1 MFNMKKLAKSLSLF
15 LFIFGINFSLI
26 SCDNSFS
33 INEDEIPNI
42 VIKNDDLI
50 TLEIGES
57 YQLLVEVNNYEG
69 KVKYLS
75 RNSNI
80 ASVSNDGLITAIGV
94 GETIVYA
101 RIDDSFD
108 KITVKVNEEE
118 IELESLSI
126 SVDVNEVQVNSTLNI
141 NTSIYPLNANNFQ
154 IEYEITS
161 EENLITIENNKIF
174 TLKSGNA
181 SFIAKANN
189 VISNEVSLNIYD
201 FKVEFNK
208 SVAKV
213 NEKIY
218 LTIDDN
224 FKSYSFGIETDN
236 DGIISLG
243 VENNSF
249 YIVGNEVGEVKV
261 RLCNF
266 ANEIYSNYFDI
277 KIVNEESYE
286 DIPKDEFYEN
296 YVRAASNEDAK
307 KRSEAYLMSGNLE
320 VDDQEPIISIYQKEV
335 DSKLVHNN
343 NYYYKDENTYVVV
356 DCYGNEVFEV
366 YKDGAYITLEE
377 VAAYIYAFGD
387 VPTNYYE
394 NRNRYPSPSES
405 PRGEYLR
412 LNNNEFSGDTDKYP
426 YEPILP
432 RISGCGGDLIY
443 YEVDIG
449 TTGTDCDPRYPSEIY
464 NDGYSITRGAAR
476 IVYSRY
482 YESDGSLITSLEDR
496 YVFYTYNHYNDF
508 QEYLNYQNGWGEMF
522 GNITGGGD
530 ISSYDPNFPPTDYVP
545 SVRSSLK

>member
-1 MFNMKKLAKSLSLF
+1 MKKTKKFLFLF
-15 LFIFGINFSLI
+15 LFISSISFSLF
-26 SCDNSFS
+26 SCDDNTPTIDNTPS
-33 INEDEIPNI
+33 I
-42 VIKNDDLI
+42 VIKNEDLI
-50 TLEIGES
+50 TLEIGDTH
-57 YQLLVEVNNYEG
+57 QLEVETINYDG
-69 KVKYLS
+69 DVTFLS
-75 RNSNI
+75 RNSSI
-80 ASVSNDGLITAIGV
+80 ASVSNDGLIRANSA
-94 GETIVYA
+94 GETIIYA
-101 RIDDSFD
+101 RIDDCLD
-108 KITVKVNEEE
+108 KVSVKVNEEK
-118 IELESLSI
+118 IDVKRLYISL
-126 SVDVNEVQVNSTLNI
+126 DVNEVKVNSTLNI
-141 NTSIYPLNANNFQ
+141 NTSVYPTNANNYQ

-161 EENLITIENNKIF
+161 GQNLITIENNKIY
-174 TLKSGNA
+174 TLKSGDV
-181 SFIAKANN
+181 SLVAKAND
-189 VISNEVSLNIYD
+189 VISNEISLNIYD
-201 FKVEFNK
+201 FKVELSK

-218 LTIDDN
+218 LSIDDN
-224 FKSYSFGIETDN
+224 FKKYSFGIETNN

-249 YIVGNEVGEVKV
+249 YIVGNEVGEVRVK
-261 RLCNF
+261 LCDYF
-266 ANEIYSNYFDI
+266 NEIYSNYFDI

-286 DIPKDEFYEN
+286 DIPKDEFYKN
-296 YVRAASNEDAK
+296 YVRATSNEDAK

-320 VDDQEPIISIYQKEV
+320 VDDQEPIISNYQKEE
-335 DSKLVHNN
+335 DGKLVHNN

-394 NRNRYPSPSES
+394 NRYNYPYPSES
-405 PRGEYLR
+405 PWGEYLR
-412 LNNNEFSGDTDKYP
+412 LNNNEFSGDTDKFP

-545 SVRSSLK
+545 SIRSSLK

>member
-1 MFNMKKLAKSLSLF
+1 MKKTTKFLFLF
-15 LFIFGINFSLI
+15 LFISSINFSLF
-26 SCDNSFS
+26 SCDDNTPTIDNTPS
-33 INEDEIPNI
+33 I
-42 VIKNDDLI
+42 VIKNEDLI
-50 TLEIGES
+50 TLEIGDTH
-57 YQLLVEVNNYEG
+57 QLEVETINYDG
-69 KVKYLS
+69 DVTFLS
-75 RNSNI
+75 RNISI
-80 ASVSNDGLITAIGV
+80 ASVSNDGLIRANSA
-94 GETIVYA
+94 GETIIYA
-101 RIDDSFD
+101 RIDDCFD
-108 KITVKVNEEE
+108 KVSVKVNEEK
-118 IELESLSI
+118 IDVKSLYI
-126 SVDVNEVQVNSTLNI
+126 SLDVNEVKVNSTLNI
-141 NTSIYPLNANNFQ
+141 NTSVYPTNANNYQ

-161 EENLITIENNKIF
+161 GQNLITIENNKIY
-174 TLKSGNA
+174 TLKSGDV
-181 SFIAKANN
+181 SLVAKAND
-189 VISNEVSLNIYD
+189 VISNEISLNIYD
-201 FKVEFNK
+201 FKVELSK

-218 LTIDDN
+218 LSIDDN
-224 FKSYSFGIETDN
+224 FKKYSFGIETNN

-249 YIVGNEVGEVKV
+249 YIVGNEVGEVRVK
-261 RLCNF
+261 LCDYF
-266 ANEIYSNYFDI
+266 NEIYSNYFDI

-286 DIPKDEFYEN
+286 DIPKDEFYKN
-296 YVRAASNEDAK
+296 YVRATSNEDAK

-320 VDDQEPIISIYQKEV
+320 VDDQEPIISNYQKEK
-335 DSKLVHNN
+335 DGKLVHNN

-394 NRNRYPSPSES
+394 NRYNYPYPSES
-405 PRGEYLR
+405 PWGEYLR
-412 LNNNEFSGDTDKYP
+412 LNNNEFSGDTDKFP

-508 QEYLNYQNGWGEMF
+508 QEYLNYENGWGEMF

-545 SVRSSLK
+545 SIRSSLK

>member
-1 MFNMKKLAKSLSLF
+1 MKKTTKFLFLF
-15 LFIFGINFSLI
+15 LFISSISFSLF
-26 SCDNSFS
+26 SCDDNTPTIDNTPS
-33 INEDEIPNI
+33 I
-42 VIKNDDLI
+42 VIKNEDLI
-50 TLEIGES
+50 TLEIGDTH
-57 YQLLVEVNNYEG
+57 QLEVETINYDG
-69 KVKYLS
+69 DVTFLS
-75 RNSNI
+75 RNSSI
-80 ASVSNDGLITAIGV
+80 ASVSNDGLIRANSA
-94 GETIVYA
+94 GETIIYA
-101 RIDDSFD
+101 RIDDCFD
-108 KITVKVNEEE
+108 KVSVKVNEEK
-118 IELESLSI
+118 IDVKRLYISL
-126 SVDVNEVQVNSTLNI
+126 DVNEVKVNSTLNI
-141 NTSIYPLNANNFQ
+141 NTSVYPINANNYQ

-161 EENLITIENNKIF
+161 GQNLITIENNKIY
-174 TLKSGNA
+174 TLKSGDV
-181 SFIAKANN
+181 ILVAKAND
-189 VISNEVSLNIYD
+189 VISNEISLNIYD
-201 FKVEFNK
+201 FNVELSK

-218 LTIDDN
+218 LSIDDN
-224 FKSYSFGIETDN
+224 FKKYSFGIETN
-236 DGIISLG
+236 NNGIISLG

-249 YIVGNEVGEVKV
+249 YIVGNEVGEVRVK
-261 RLCNF
+261 LCDYF
-266 ANEIYSNYFDI
+266 NEIYSNYFDI

-286 DIPKDEFYEN
+286 DIPKDEFYKN
-296 YVRAASNEDAK
+296 YVRATSNEDAK

-320 VDDQEPIISIYQKEV
+320 VDDQVPIISNYQKVE
-335 DSKLVHNN
+335 DGKLVHNN
-343 NYYYKDENTYVVV
+343 NYYYKDENTYVAV

-394 NRNRYPSPSES
+394 NRYNYPYPSES
-405 PRGEYLR
+405 PWGEYLR
-412 LNNNEFSGDTDKYP
+412 LNNNEFSGDTDKFP

-545 SVRSSLK
+545 SIRSSLK

>member
-1 MFNMKKLAKSLSLF
+1 MKKTTKFLFLF
-15 LFIFGINFSLI
+15 LFISSISFSLF
-26 SCDNSFS
+26 SCDDNTPTIDNTPS
-33 INEDEIPNI
+33 I
-42 VIKNDDLI
+42 VIKNEDLI
-50 TLEIGES
+50 TLEIGDTH
-57 YQLLVEVNNYEG
+57 QLEVETINYDG
-69 KVKYLS
+69 DVTFLS
-75 RNSNI
+75 RNSSI
-80 ASVSNDGLITAIGV
+80 ASVSNDGLIRANGA
-94 GETIVYA
+94 GETIIYA
-101 RIDDSFD
+101 RIDSCFD
-108 KITVKVNEEE
+108 KVSVKVNEEK
-118 IELESLSI
+118 IDVKRLYISL
-126 SVDVNEVQVNSTLNI
+126 DVNEVKVNSTLNI
-141 NTSIYPLNANNFQ
+141 NTSVYPTNANNYQ

-161 EENLITIENNKIF
+161 GQNLITIENNKIY
-174 TLKSGNA
+174 TLKSGDV
-181 SFIAKANN
+181 SLVAKAND
-189 VISNEVSLNIYD
+189 VISNEISLNIYD
-201 FKVEFNK
+201 FKAELSK

-218 LTIDDN
+218 LSIDDN
-224 FKSYSFGIETDN
+224 FKKYSFGIETNN
-236 DGIISLG
+236 DGNISLG

-249 YIVGNEVGEVKV
+249 YIVGNEVGEVRVK
-261 RLCNF
+261 LCDYFNK
-266 ANEIYSNYFDI
+266 IYSNYFDI

-286 DIPKDEFYEN
+286 DIPKDEFYKN
-296 YVRAASNEDAK
+296 YVRATSNEDAK

-320 VDDQEPIISIYQKEV
+320 VDDQEPIISNYQKEE
-335 DSKLVHNN
+335 DGKLVHNN

-394 NRNRYPSPSES
+394 NRYNYPYPSES
-405 PRGEYLR
+405 PWGEYLR

-449 TTGTDCDPRYPSEIY
+449 TTGTDCDPRYPSKIY

-508 QEYLNYQNGWGEMF
+508 QEYLNYQNGWGEIF

-545 SVRSSLK
+545 SIRSSLK

>member
-1 MFNMKKLAKSLSLF
+1 MKKTTKFLFLF
-15 LFIFGINFSLI
+15 LFISSISFSLF
-26 SCDNSFS
+26 SCDDNTPTIDNTPS
-33 INEDEIPNI
+33 I
-42 VIKNDDLI
+42 VIKNEDLI
-50 TLEIGES
+50 TLEIGDS
-57 YQLLVEVNNYEG
+57 YQLEVETINYDG
-69 KVKYLS
+69 DVKFLS
-75 RNSNI
+75 RNSSI
-80 ASVSNDGLITAIGV
+80 ASVSNDGIITANGA
-94 GETIVYA
+94 GETIIYA
-101 RIDDSFD
+101 RIDGSFD
-108 KITVKVNEEE
+108 KVSVKVNEEK
-118 IELESLSI
+118 IDVKSLYI
-126 SVDVNEVQVNSTLNI
+126 SLDVNEVKVNSTLNI
-141 NTSIYPLNANNFQ
+141 NTSVYPTNANNYQ

-161 EENLITIENNKIF
+161 GQNLITIENNKIY
-174 TLKSGNA
+174 TLKSGDV
-181 SFIAKANN
+181 SLVAKAND
-189 VISNEVSLNIYD
+189 VISNEISLNIYD
-201 FKVEFNK
+201 FKVELSK

-218 LTIDDN
+218 LSIDDD
-224 FKSYSFGIETDN
+224 FKKYSFGIETNN
-236 DGIISLG
+236 DEIVSLG

-249 YIVGNEVGEVKV
+249 YIVGNKTGTVKA
-261 RLCNF
+261 RLYNLT
-266 ANEIYSNYFDI
+266 NDIYSNYFDI
-277 KIVNEESYE
+277 KIVDEESYE
-286 DIPKDEFYEN
+286 DIPKDEFYKN
-296 YVRAASNEDAK
+296 YVRATSNEDAK
-307 KRSEAYLMSGNLE
+307 KRSEAYLMSGNLD
-320 VDDQEPIISIYQKEV
+320 VDDQEPTISNYQKEE
-335 DSKLVHNN
+335 DGKLVHNN

-394 NRNRYPSPSES
+394 NRYNYPYPSES
-405 PRGEYLR
+405 PWGEYLR

-508 QEYLNYQNGWGEMF
+508 QEYLNYQNGWGEIF

-545 SVRSSLK
+545 SIRSSLK

>member
-1 MFNMKKLAKSLSLF
+1 MKKTKKFLFLF
-15 LFIFGINFSLI
+15 LFISSISFSLF
-26 SCDNSFS
+26 SCDDNTPTIDNTPS
-33 INEDEIPNI
+33 I
-42 VIKNDDLI
+42 VIKNEDLI
-50 TLEIGES
+50 TLEIGDTH
-57 YQLLVEVNNYEG
+57 QLEVETINYDG
-69 KVKYLS
+69 DVTFLS
-75 RNSNI
+75 RNSSI
-80 ASVSNDGLITAIGV
+80 ASVSNDGLIRANSA
-94 GETIVYA
+94 GETIIYA
-101 RIDDSFD
+101 RIDDCFD
-108 KITVKVNEEE
+108 KVSVKVNEEK
-118 IELESLSI
+118 IDVKRLYISL
-126 SVDVNEVQVNSTLNI
+126 DVNEVKVNSTLNI
-141 NTSIYPLNANNFQ
+141 NTSVYPTNANNYQ

-161 EENLITIENNKIF
+161 GQNLITIENNKIF
-174 TLKSGNA
+174 TLKSGDV
-181 SFIAKANN
+181 SLVAKAND
-189 VISNEVSLNIYD
+189 VISNEISLNIYD
-201 FKVEFNK
+201 FNVELSK

-218 LTIDDN
+218 LSIDDN
-224 FKSYSFGIETDN
+224 FKKYSFGIETN
-236 DGIISLG
+236 NNGIISLG

-249 YIVGNEVGEVKV
+249 YIVGNEVGEVRVK
-261 RLCNF
+261 LCDYF
-266 ANEIYSNYFDI
+266 NEIYSNYFDI

-286 DIPKDEFYEN
+286 DIPKDEFYKN
-296 YVRAASNEDAK
+296 YVRATSNEDAK

-320 VDDQEPIISIYQKEV
+320 VDDQEPIISNYQKEE
-335 DSKLVHNN
+335 DGKLVHNN

-394 NRNRYPSPSES
+394 NRYNYPYPSES
-405 PRGEYLR
+405 PWGEYLR
-412 LNNNEFSGDTDKYP
+412 LNNNEFSGDTDKFP

-482 YESDGSLITSLEDR
+482 YESDGSLINSLEDR

-545 SVRSSLK
+545 SIRSSLK

>member
-1 MFNMKKLAKSLSLF
+1 MKKTVKFLFLF
-15 LFIFGINFSLI
+15 LFIA
-26 SCDNSFS
+26 S
-33 INEDEIPNI
+33 INLFLYGCNDNLSTIDNTPSV
-42 VIKNDDLI
+42 VIKNEDLI
-50 TLEIGES
+50 TLEIGDS
-57 YQLLVEVNNYEG
+57 YQLEVETINYDG
-69 KVKYLS
+69 DVKFLS
-75 RNSNI
+75 RNSSI
-80 ASVSNDGLITAIGV
+80 ASVSNDGLITANSA
-94 GETIVYA
+94 GETIIYA
-101 RIDDSFD
+101 RIDSYFD
-108 KITVKVNEEE
+108 KVTVKVNEEI
-118 IELESLSI
+118 IELKSLNI
-126 SVDVNEVQVNSTLNI
+126 SLDVNEVQTHSTLNI
-141 NTSIYPLNANNFQ
+141 NTSIYPMNANNYQ

-161 EENLITIENNKIF
+161 GQDLITIENNKIF
-174 TLKSGNA
+174 TLKSGNV
-181 SFIAKANN
+181 SLIAKAND
-189 VISNEVSLNIYD
+189 VISNEVSFYIYD
-201 FKVEFNK
+201 FKVELNK
-208 SVAKV
+208 DIAKV

-218 LTIDDN
+218 LDIDEN
-224 FKSYSFGIETDN
+224 YKSYSFEIETNN

-243 VENNSF
+243 LENNSF
-249 YIVGNEVGEVKV
+249 YIVGNKTGTVKA
-261 RLCNF
+261 RLYNLT
-266 ANEIYSNYFDI
+266 NEIYSNYFEI

-296 YVRAASNEDAK
+296 YVRATSNEDAK

-320 VDDQEPIISIYQKEV
+320 VDDQEPTISNYQKEEEG
-335 DSKLVHNN
+335 KLVHNN
-343 NYYYKDENTYVVV
+343 NYYFKDENTYVVV

-449 TTGTDCDPRYPSEIY
+449 TTGTDCDPEYPSEIY

-530 ISSYDPNFPPTDYVP
+530 ISSYDPNFPPTDYV
-545 SVRSSLK
+545 SSIRSSLK

>member
-1 MFNMKKLAKSLSLF
+1 MKKLNKIIL
-15 LFIFGINFSLI
+15 LFIFALGTNLTLF
-26 SCDNSFS
+26 SCDNS
-33 INEDEIPNI
+33 IPNPI
-42 VIKNDDLI
+42 NTPSITIENDDLI

-57 YQLLVEVNNYEG
+57 CQLLVKVNNYDG
-69 KVKYLS
+69 DVKYLS
-75 RNSNI
+75 RNSNV
-80 ASVSNDGLITAIGV
+80 ATVDDNGLVTAISA
-94 GETIVYA
+94 GETVIYA
-101 RIDDSFD
+101 RISNYFD
-108 KITVKVNEEE
+108 KVTIKVNEEKIDVE
-118 IELESLSI
+118 GLTLSL
-126 SVDVNEVQVNSTLNI
+126 DVNEIMVNSSLNI
-141 NTSIYPLNANNFQ
+141 NVELTPTNANNYQLEYVVSKGNDLIQ
-154 IEYEITS
+154 I
-161 EENLITIENNKIF
+161 NDNTIYA
-174 TLKSGNA
+174 LKSGDV
-181 SFIAKANN
+181 SLFAKTND
-189 VISNEVSLNIYD
+189 VISNEIDFNIYD
-201 FKVEFNK
+201 FKIELNK

-218 LTIDDN
+218 LDINDN
-224 FKSYSFGIETDN
+224 YTNYGFSLETDN

-249 YIVGNEVGEVKV
+249 YIVGNNAGEVKA
-261 RLCNF
+261 RLCNST
-266 ANEIYSNYFDI
+266 NNIYSNYFEI

-296 YVRAASNEDAK
+296 YVRATSNEDAK

-320 VDDQEPIISIYQKEV
+320 VDDQEPVISNYQKEI
-335 DSKLVHNN
+335 DGKLVHNN

-387 VPTNYYE
+387 VPANYYE
-394 NRNRYPSPSES
+394 NRYNYPYPYES
-405 PRGEYLR
+405 SWGEYLR

-522 GNITGGGD
+522 GNITGGGE
-530 ISSYDPNFPPTDYVP
+530 ISSYNPNFPPTDYVP
-545 SVRSSLK
+545 SIRSSLK

>member
-1 MFNMKKLAKSLSLF
+1 MKKTTKFLFLF
-15 LFIFGINFSLI
+15 LFISSISFSLF
-26 SCDNSFS
+26 SCDDNTPTIDNTPS
-33 INEDEIPNI
+33 I
-42 VIKNDDLI
+42 VIKNEDLI
-50 TLEIGES
+50 TLEIGDTH
-57 YQLLVEVNNYEG
+57 QLEVETINYDG
-69 KVKYLS
+69 DVTFLS
-75 RNSNI
+75 RNSSI
-80 ASVSNDGLITAIGV
+80 ASVSNDGLIRANSA
-94 GETIVYA
+94 GETIIYA
-101 RIDDSFD
+101 RIDDCFD
-108 KITVKVNEEE
+108 KVSVKVNEEK
-118 IELESLSI
+118 IDVKRLYISL
-126 SVDVNEVQVNSTLNI
+126 DVNEVKVNSTLNI
-141 NTSIYPLNANNFQ
+141 NTSVYPINANNYQ

-161 EENLITIENNKIF
+161 GQNLITIENNKIY
-174 TLKSGNA
+174 TLKSGDV
-181 SFIAKANN
+181 ILVAKAND
-189 VISNEVSLNIYD
+189 VISNEISLNIYD
-201 FKVEFNK
+201 FKVELSK

-218 LTIDDN
+218 LSIDDN
-224 FKSYSFGIETDN
+224 IKKNSFGIETNN

-249 YIVGNEVGEVKV
+249 YIVGNEVGEVRVK
-261 RLCNF
+261 LCDYF
-266 ANEIYSNYFDI
+266 NEIYSNYFDI

-286 DIPKDEFYEN
+286 DIPKDEFYKN
-296 YVRAASNEDAK
+296 YVRATSNEDAK
-307 KRSEAYLMSGNLE
+307 KRSEAYLMSGSLD
-320 VDDQEPIISIYQKEV
+320 VDDQEPIVSNYQKEE
-335 DSKLVHNN
+335 DGKLVHNN
-343 NYYYKDENTYVVV
+343 NYYYKDENTYVAV

-394 NRNRYPSPSES
+394 NRYNYPYPSES
-405 PRGEYLR
+405 PWGEYLR
-412 LNNNEFSGDTDKYP
+412 LNNNEFSGDTDKFP

-545 SVRSSLK
+545 SIRSSLK

>member
-1 MFNMKKLAKSLSLF
+1 MKKTTKFLFLF
-15 LFIFGINFSLI
+15 LFISSISFSLF
-26 SCDNSFS
+26 SCDDNTPTIDNTPS
-33 INEDEIPNI
+33 I
-42 VIKNDDLI
+42 VIKNEDLI
-50 TLEIGES
+50 TLEIGDTH
-57 YQLLVEVNNYEG
+57 QLEVETINYDG
-69 KVKYLS
+69 DVTFLS
-75 RNSNI
+75 RNSSI
-80 ASVSNDGLITAIGV
+80 ASVSNDGLIRANSA
-94 GETIVYA
+94 GETIIYA
-101 RIDDSFD
+101 RIDGCFD
-108 KITVKVNEEE
+108 KVSVKVNDEK
-118 IELESLSI
+118 IDVKSLYI
-126 SVDVNEVQVNSTLNI
+126 SLDVNEVKVNSTLNI
-141 NTSIYPLNANNFQ
+141 NTSVYPINANNYQ
-154 IEYEITS
+154 IKYEITS
-161 EENLITIENNKIF
+161 GQNLITIENNKIY
-174 TLKSGNA
+174 TLKSGDV
-181 SFIAKANN
+181 SLVAKAND
-189 VISNEVSLNIYD
+189 VTSNEISLNIYD
-201 FKVEFNK
+201 FKVGLSK

-218 LTIDDN
+218 LSIDDN
-224 FKSYSFGIETDN
+224 FKKYSFGIETNN
-236 DGIISLG
+236 DRIISLG

-249 YIVGNEVGEVKV
+249 YIAGNEVGEVRVK
-261 RLCNF
+261 LCDYF
-266 ANEIYSNYFDI
+266 NEIYSNYFDI

-286 DIPKDEFYEN
+286 DIPKDEFYKN
-296 YVRAASNEDAK
+296 YVRATSNEDAK
-307 KRSEAYLMSGNLE
+307 KRSEAYLMSGNLD
-320 VDDQEPIISIYQKEV
+320 VDDQEPIISNYQKEE
-335 DSKLVHNN
+335 DGKLVHNN

-394 NRNRYPSPSES
+394 NRYNYPYPSES
-405 PRGEYLR
+405 PWGEYLR

-545 SVRSSLK
+545 SIRISLK

>member
-1 MFNMKKLAKSLSLF
+1 MKKTTKFLFLF
-15 LFIFGINFSLI
+15 LFISSISFSLF
-26 SCDNSFS
+26 SCDDNTPTIDNTPS
-33 INEDEIPNI
+33 I
-42 VIKNDDLI
+42 VIKNEDLI
-50 TLEIGES
+50 TLEIGDS
-57 YQLLVEVNNYEG
+57 YQLEVETFNYDG
-69 KVKYLS
+69 DVKFLS
-75 RNSNI
+75 RNSSI
-80 ASVSNDGLITAIGV
+80 ASVSNDGLIRANGA
-94 GETIVYA
+94 GETIIYA
-101 RIDDSFD
+101 RIDGSFD
-108 KITVKVNEEE
+108 KVSVKVNEEK
-118 IELESLSI
+118 IDVKSLYI
-126 SVDVNEVQVNSTLNI
+126 SLDVNEVKVNSTLNI
-141 NTSIYPLNANNFQ
+141 NTSVYPTNANNYQ

-161 EENLITIENNKIF
+161 GQNLITIENNKIY
-174 TLKSGNA
+174 TLKSGDV
-181 SFIAKANN
+181 SLVAKAND
-189 VISNEVSLNIYD
+189 VISNEISLNIYD
-201 FKVEFNK
+201 FKVELSK

-218 LTIDDN
+218 LSIDDN
-224 FKSYSFGIETDN
+224 FKKYNFGIETNN

-249 YIVGNEVGEVKV
+249 YIVGNEVGEVRVK
-261 RLCNF
+261 LCDYF
-266 ANEIYSNYFDI
+266 NEIYSNYFDI

-286 DIPKDEFYEN
+286 DIPKDEFYKN
-296 YVRAASNEDAK
+296 YVRATSNEDAK
-307 KRSEAYLMSGNLE
+307 KRSEAYLMSGNLD
-320 VDDQEPIISIYQKEV
+320 VDDQEPIISNYQKEE
-335 DSKLVHNN
+335 DGKFVHNN

-387 VPTNYYE
+387 VPINYYE
-394 NRNRYPSPSES
+394 NRYNYPYPSES
-405 PRGEYLR
+405 PWGEYLR

-482 YESDGSLITSLEDR
+482 YESEGSLITSLEDR

-508 QEYLNYQNGWGEMF
+508 QEYLNYQNGWGEIF

-545 SVRSSLK
+545 SIRSSLK

>member
-1 MFNMKKLAKSLSLF
+1 MKKTTKFLFLF
-15 LFIFGINFSLI
+15 LFISSISFSLF
-26 SCDNSFS
+26 SCDDNSPTIDNTPS
-33 INEDEIPNI
+33 I
-42 VIKNDDLI
+42 VIKNEDLI
-50 TLEIGES
+50 TLEIGDS
-57 YQLLVEVNNYEG
+57 YQLEVETINYDG
-69 KVKYLS
+69 DVTFLS

-80 ASVSNDGLITAIGV
+80 ASVSNDGLIRANSA
-94 GETIVYA
+94 GETIIYA
-101 RIDDSFD
+101 RIDDCFD
-108 KITVKVNEEE
+108 KVSVKVNEEK
-118 IELESLSI
+118 IDVKRLYISL
-126 SVDVNEVQVNSTLNI
+126 DVNEVKVNSTLNI
-141 NTSIYPLNANNFQ
+141 NTSVYPINANNYQ

-161 EENLITIENNKIF
+161 GQNLITIENNKIY
-174 TLKSGNA
+174 TLKSGDV
-181 SFIAKANN
+181 SLVAKAND
-189 VISNEVSLNIYD
+189 VTSNEISLNIYD
-201 FKVEFNK
+201 FKVELSK

-218 LTIDDN
+218 LSIDDN
-224 FKSYSFGIETDN
+224 FKKNSFGIETNN

-249 YIVGNEVGEVKV
+249 YIVGNEVGEVRVK
-261 RLCNF
+261 LCDYF
-266 ANEIYSNYFDI
+266 NEIYSNYFDI

-286 DIPKDEFYEN
+286 DIPKDEFYKN
-296 YVRAASNEDAK
+296 YVRATSNEDTK
-307 KRSEAYLMSGNLE
+307 KRSEAYLMSGNLD
-320 VDDQEPIISIYQKEV
+320 VDDQEPIISNYQKEE
-335 DSKLVHNN
+335 DGKLVHNN

-394 NRNRYPSPSES
+394 NRYNYPYPSES
-405 PRGEYLR
+405 PWGEYLR
-412 LNNNEFSGDTDKYP
+412 LNNNEFSGDTDKFP

-545 SVRSSLK
+545 SIRSSLK